1 MTITVYEELEQ
12 GSESWIKA
20 RCGMISCSIMNDI
33 LTPTLKVSANEKTR
47 AAVYDLACQRV
58 TQYVEPQFWTDS
70 MLRGVADEAT
80 ARELY
85 SERIAQVT
93 EIGGMARTFDFGSV
107 WYSPDGLVGDDGLI
121 EVKSRR
127 QGLHF
132 KTVAEND
139 VPKEHMLQL
148 QAGLMVSGRKWI
160 DYISICK
167 GQPMFIKRIEP
178 DSAYQ
183 DAIAAACEAVEKS
196 IAEATEKYY
205 DALKSQSVL
214 IETERDP
221 EEQEVYLG

>member
-1 MTITVYEELEQ
+1 MLKIRTDLEQ
-12 GSESWIKA
+12 GSETWLKA
-20 RCGMISCSIMNDI
+20 RCGMISCSMMNDI
-33 LTPTLKVSANEKTR
+33 LTPTLKLSANEKTR
-47 AAVYDLACQRV
+47 SAVYELACQRV

-70 MLRGVADEAT
+70 MLRGAADEVT

-85 SERIAQVT
+85 SDRISVVT
-93 EIGGMARTFDFGSV
+93 EIGGMARTFEFGSV

-178 DSAYQ
+178 DSAYR
-183 DAIAAACEAVEKS
+183 DAIAAACEAMEKS

-205 DALKSQSVL
+205 DSLKSQSVL